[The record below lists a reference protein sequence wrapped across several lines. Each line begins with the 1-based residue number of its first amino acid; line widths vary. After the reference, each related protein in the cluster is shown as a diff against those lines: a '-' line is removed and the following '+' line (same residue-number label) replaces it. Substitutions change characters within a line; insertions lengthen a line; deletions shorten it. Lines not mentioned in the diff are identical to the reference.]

1 MPTFEIT
8 DPQSGK
14 TLEIT
19 GDSHPSE
26 QELEQIFASQRGSI
40 EQPQAVV
47 QPIAPPVQG
56 GALFGA
62 PSGQVDPRLLEAM
75 GATSRE
81 ELAEREQALAAL
93 PPGRRALLESINPAE
108 AALIGA
114 GRGLTTIGR
123 AVGLAE
129 PETQFERQAIEQLRT
144 QQPVAVTGGE
154 IAGEAAPFIAPGL
167 GVAGI
172 GTRAGQIAATAG
184 LGALETGLIARGRG
198 ADIGTQFQAAG
209 IGGTVAGAL
218 DLALPVVGRIGGKII
233 RKALGKT
240 PKGAVV
246 DASGKPSQE
255 LLDAL
260 SESGQSFDDIVKEAK
275 DELTKKA
282 VEPREAARKAFLES
296 QGLDPTKA
304 QVTRNAADFQA
315 QQEAA
320 KTSSAVR
327 EALEKQDAILTT
339 RFNNKIL
346 ETGGDSTS
354 QSAAVTDFIAE
365 KATVLDQEISDLYRV
380 AREAMPEAK
389 NVRFENLSKKLREL
403 FPADRRSGG
412 NISAVIGDMKAKTIL
427 SPKGKLVGRVS
438 VETSEDLRKLMN
450 ELYDEKNPF
459 GNSLLRQLKETLDD
473 DVFSA
478 AGKDV
483 FNQAR
488 KAKTNFERELS
499 RAKISKFDSRKAN
512 LVRDVL
518 ENKVDPDQ
526 LVDKVI
532 FSKAWRPDD
541 LQQLKSYL
549 GTDEAGKA
557 AFNDMKAEVLQKI
570 KEKSFIGS
578 VDEAGMQALSRDKL
592 QKAIKSIGA
601 KKMDVLFD
609 REERKF
615 LHDILEVAKIREP
628 VRGTALGRGPSAQA
642 ISRLEQKLKELPGLG
657 ALVNFINIDAQGR
670 AALRASPSP
679 LPIAPTR
686 MPSAA
691 RAAIAP
697 AAAITVQQEQQ

>member
-1 MPTFEIT
+1 MANGLPPGFVV
-8 DPQSGK
+8 DQLPQDFV
-14 TLEIT
+14 I
-19 GDSHPSE
+19 DAP
-26 QELEQIFASQRGSI
+26 QA
-40 EQPQAVV
+40 QPQV
-47 QPIAPPVQG
+47 G
-56 GALFGA
+56 TSLFGA
-62 PSGQVDPRLLEAM
+62 PAGQVDPRLLEAM
-75 GATSRE
+75 GATTRE
-81 ELAEREQALAAL
+81 DLSEREAALAAL
-93 PPGRRALLESINPAE
+93 PPERRALLESINPAE

-129 PETQFERQAIEQLRT
+129 PETRFETQAIEQLRT
-144 QQPVAVTGGE
+144 QQPIAVTGGE
-154 IAGEAAPFIAPGL
+154 VAGEAAPFIAPGL

-172 GTRAGQIAATAG
+172 GARAGQVAATAG

-198 ADIGTQFQAAG
+198 ADIGQQFQAAG

-218 DLALPVVGRIGGKII
+218 DLALPVVGRIGGKVI
-233 RKALGKT
+233 RKALGKAPT
-240 PKGAVV
+240 GAVV

-255 LLDAL
+255 FIEAL
-260 SESGQSFDDIVKEAK
+260 SESGQSFDDIIKEAK

-282 VEPREAARKAFLES
+282 VKPREAARKAFLES
-296 QGLDPTKA
+296 QGLDPTQA
-304 QVTRNAADFQA
+304 QITRNAADFQA

-339 RFNNKIL
+339 RFNNEIL
-346 ETGGDSTS
+346 ETGGDATS
-354 QSAAVTDFIAE
+354 QSAAVTDFITE
-365 KATVLDQEISDLYRV
+365 KATVLDQEIGDLYRA
-380 AREAMPEAK
+380 ARKAMPEAK
-389 NVRFENLSKKLREL
+389 NVRFENLARKLKAL
-403 FPADRRSGG
+403 SPADRRAGG
-412 NISAVIGDMKAKTIL
+412 NISAVIGDMKAKGIL
-427 SPKGKLVGRVS
+427 SPEGKLVGRVD

-478 AGKDV
+478 AGEDV

-499 RAKISKFDSRKAN
+499 RAKISKFDSRKNN

-532 FSKAWRPDD
+532 FSKTWRPDD

-549 GTDEAGKA
+549 GTDDAGKA

-570 KEKSFIGS
+570 KDKAFIGAA
-578 VDEAGMQALSRDKL
+578 DEAGMQALSRDKL
-592 QKAIKSIGA
+592 QKAINSMGA
-601 KKMDVLFD
+601 KKRNILFNKN
-609 REERKF
+609 EQKF
-615 LHDILEVAKIREP
+615 LADMLEVTKIREP

-642 ISRLEQKLKELPGLG
+642 ISRIERRLKDIPWLG
-657 ALVNFINIDAQGR
+657 NLFDVVDIEGR
-670 AALRASPSP
+670 KVLRAKPTP
-679 LPIAPTR
+679 IPTAQARLPE
-686 MPSAA
+686 AA
-691 RAAIAP
+691 RAVIP
-697 AAAITVQQEQQ
+697 AAAALTQQEQQ